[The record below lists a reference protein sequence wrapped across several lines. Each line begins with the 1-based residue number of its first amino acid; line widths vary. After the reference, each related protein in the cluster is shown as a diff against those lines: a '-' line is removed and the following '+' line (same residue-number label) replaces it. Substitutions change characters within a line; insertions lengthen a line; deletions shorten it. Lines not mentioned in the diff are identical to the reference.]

1 MSKFINSS
9 GTSAFSSEKKKW
21 EDQETYRMLEYLN
34 NSDIA
39 IHGFWYRVRS
49 QEVDAIITTLVMIM
63 STEELDGK
71 G

>member
-1 MSKFINSS
+1 
-9 GTSAFSSEKKKW
+9 
-21 EDQETYRMLEYLN
+21 MLEYLN